1 MKKLLFVFVLF
12 LVFGCKDD
20 QDDSVKVANTENL
33 EVEDFIY
40 KAMNYVYY
48 WQKDIPNLAD
58 NRFNNDKEYTAF
70 LQSFDGPKKLFD
82 SLQYTYDRFSVITDN
97 YIDLENQLNSI
108 SLSNGM
114 KFSFGRISKNDAKIF
129 GYVRYVLPN
138 SDAETKGIK
147 RGDIFSHV
155 NGTQLTETN
164 YVNLMLSN
172 TPTYTISLAT
182 INNDLTVQT
191 TGTTITLNNSQTTEK
206 ELYISKIIEH
216 NGKKVGYVMYNGF
229 ASNQEDD
236 LKNAFADL
244 ASEQVDELVVDLRY
258 NPGGSVA
265 TSQLL
270 AGLIA
275 GEHAG
280 KVFGSMEYNA
290 KLTEYNRQIEII
302 DSGIRLGLS
311 RVIFLVTRGSAS
323 ASEMMINGLN
333 PYMDVVLI
341 GSKTYGKNVGSFIVY
356 DYIDNKKTKNPN
368 HTWALLPIT
377 FGIANSEGFSDYGD
391 GFSPNIELPESLSNL
406 GILGDV
412 NEPLLK
418 KALDVISGTVT
429 VSNALSTHT
438 VLVPFDEIQIE
449 PGRAIY
455 NPTN

>member
-1 MKKLLFVFVLF
+1 MKKLFFLFVFLF
-12 LVFGCKDD
+12 VFGCKDD
-20 QDDSVKVANTENL
+20 QDDGVKVANTENL

-48 WQKDIPNLAD
+48 WQKDVPNLAD
-58 NRFNNDKEYTAF
+58 SRFSNDKEYTAF
-70 LQSFDGPKKLFD
+70 LQSFDGPKKLFKG
-82 SLQYTYDRFSVITDN
+82 LQYKDDRFSVITDN
-97 YIDLENQLNSI
+97 YIDLEKQLNSI

-114 KFSFGRISKNDAKIF
+114 RFGLGRISKTDSEIF

-164 YVNLMLSN
+164 YTNLLLSN
-172 TPTYTISLAT
+172 TPSYTIGLAT
-182 INNDLTVQT
+182 ISNLKVQT
-191 TGTTITLNNSQTTEK
+191 TGTTVTLNNSEITEK
-206 ELYISKIIEH
+206 ELHISKAIEH
-216 NGKKVGYVMYNGF
+216 SGKKVGYIMYNGF
-229 ASNQEDD
+229 ASKQEED
-236 LKNAFADL
+236 LKNAFTNL
-244 ASEQVDELVVDLRY
+244 ASEQIDELVVDLRY

-280 KVFGSMEYNA
+280 KIFGSMEYNA
-290 KLTEYNRQIEII
+290 KLAKNNSQINII

-311 RVIFLVTRGSAS
+311 RVIFLVTKNSAS

-341 GSKTYGKNVGSFIVY
+341 GSTTYGKNVGSFIVY
-356 DYIDNKKTKNPN
+356 DYIDNNRTKNPN

-391 GFSPNIELPESLSNL
+391 GFSPNIELPETISNL

-418 KALDVISGTVT
+418 KALEVISGTV
-429 VSNALSTHT
+429 SIPKSLSTNN
-438 VLVPFDEIQIE
+438 LILPFDEIQIE

-455 NPTN
+455 TPTN